1 MQNLSE
7 IRQLIS
13 KSLEEFHIIQKGKLN
28 EFCKEFEDETISER
42 NINLEESKIVQFNHD
57 DKLKFYNT
65 NKK

>member
-28 EFCKEFEDETISER
+28 EFCKEFEDESISER
-42 NINLEESKIVQFNHD
+42 NITFEDSKLNQFNLD
-57 DKLKFYNT
+57 DKIKFYN
-65 NKK
+65 K